1 MSKNPLLNA
10 LAAEVYI
17 TGVASFMFFAEKY
30 MSEDPD
36 TIFAPIFMLSLFV
49 LSAAVMAYIF
59 CLWPL
64 KLYLDGE
71 KEAGVKLFLQTL
83 GSFAVLT
90 LTFLVI
96 LLLTV

>member
-1 MSKNPLLNA
+1 MINA
-10 LAAEVYI
+10 LAAEAYI

-30 MSEDPD
+30 MSEEPD

-83 GSFAVLT
+83 MSFAAFT
-90 LTFLVI
+90 SIILVA
-96 LLLTV
+96 LLFV

>member
-1 MSKNPLLNA
+1 MSKNPLINA

-30 MSEDPD
+30 MSEEPD

-64 KLYLDGE
+64 KLYLDEE

-83 GSFAVLT
+83 MSFAAFT
-90 LTFLVI
+90 IIILVA
-96 LLLTV
+96 LLFA